1 MNWRHL
7 PLAAV
12 LASVLVAC
20 TTAPPATSPPPVYD
34 AVALVAA
41 IRAAGAADERE
52 LVIRSLG
59 DPQVGDLQEDAG
71 LEEAQGRYAEAAA
84 LIDQALAIQ
93 PDDPRLLQARAE
105 LAALL
110 HDLDT
115 AERLARQAIA
125 AGSEVGP
132 QCRRHWET
140 VVQVLAVRAPARSA
154 PMENAGAADVDAD
167 ADALAAARAQRD
179 ACTVTAPPRY

>member
-7 PLAAV
+7 PFAAV
-12 LASVLVAC
+12 LASALVAC
-20 TTAPPATSPPPVYD
+20 TTAPPAPPPQPVFD
-34 AVALVAA
+34 ASAMVLA
-41 IRAAGAADERE
+41 IRAAGAADQRE
-52 LVIRSLG
+52 LVVRSLG
-59 DPQVGDLQEDAG
+59 DPQVGDLQEDAARQ
-71 LEEAQGRYAEAAA
+71 EAQGRYDEAAG

-93 PDDPRLLQARAE
+93 PGDPGLLQARAE
-105 LAALL
+105 IALLL
-110 HDLDT
+110 HDLDA

-125 AGSEVGP
+125 AGTEVGP

-140 VVQVLAVRAPARSA
+140 VVQVLAVHASVEVAPA
-154 PMENAGAADVDAD
+154 AAETGHTEA

>member
-7 PLAAV
+7 PLVV
-12 LASVLVAC
+12 LASVLAAC
-20 TTAPPATSPPPVYD
+20 TTAPPAAPQQPVFD
-34 AVALVAA
+34 APAMVAA
-41 IRAAGAADERE
+41 IRAAGAADQRE

-59 DPQVGDLQEDAG
+59 DPQVGDLQEDAVRQ
-71 LEEAQGRYAEAAA
+71 EAQGRYDEAAD

-93 PDDPRLLQARAE
+93 PGDPRLLQARAE
-105 LAALL
+105 IALLL
-110 HDLDT
+110 HDLDA

-125 AGSEVGP
+125 AGTEVGP

-140 VVQVLAVRAPARSA
+140 VVQVLAVRAPADSA
-154 PMENAGAADVDAD
+154 AVTAEAGHADVDA
-167 ADALAAARAQRD
+167 ALAAARAQRD

>member
-7 PLAAV
+7 PLVV
-12 LASVLVAC
+12 LASVLAAC
-20 TTAPPATSPPPVYD
+20 TTAPPATPQQPVFD
-34 AVALVAA
+34 APAMVAA
-41 IRAAGAADERE
+41 IRAAGAADQRE

-59 DPQVGDLQEDAG
+59 DPQVGDLQEDAVRQ
-71 LEEAQGRYAEAAA
+71 EAQGRYDEAAD

-93 PDDPRLLQARAE
+93 PGDPRLLQARAE
-105 LAALL
+105 IALL
-110 HDLDT
+110 QHDLDA

-125 AGSEVGP
+125 ASAEVGP

-140 VVQVLAVRAPARSA
+140 VVQVLAVRAPAEAA
-154 PMENAGAADVDAD
+154 PVAAETGHTDGD
-167 ADALAAARAQRD
+167 DALAAARAQRD

>member
-7 PLAAV
+7 PLAAA
-12 LASVLVAC
+12 LASTLVAC
-20 TTAPPATSPPPVYD
+20 TTTPPATPPPPVFD

-41 IRAAGAADERE
+41 IRAAGAADDRE

-59 DPQVGDLQEDAG
+59 DPQVGDLQEDADRQEG
-71 LEEAQGRYAEAAA
+71 QGRYAEAAA

-93 PDDPRLLQARAE
+93 PGDPRLLQARAE
-105 LAALL
+105 LAVLL
-110 HDLDT
+110 QDLDT

-125 AGSEVGP
+125 TGSAVGP

-140 VVQVLAVRAPARSA
+140 VVQVLAARAPAPSA
-154 PMENAGAADVDAD
+154 PMEDTGAASPD